1 MAQTSKVQAFTS
13 GHYDYEHA
21 IELYDKEIEENSA
34 NISAY
39 NNRGLCKIHLGS
51 NPYNSQL
58 IKSGMEDF
66 TTAIE
71 LAEKEGVSSEP
82 AQHNLALAI
91 GMLNF

>member
-1 MAQTSKVQAFTS
+1 
-13 GHYDYEHA
+13 
-21 IELYDKEIEENSA
+21 
-34 NISAY
+34 
-39 NNRGLCKIHLGS
+39 
-51 NPYNSQL
+51 
-58 IKSGMEDF
+58 MEDF